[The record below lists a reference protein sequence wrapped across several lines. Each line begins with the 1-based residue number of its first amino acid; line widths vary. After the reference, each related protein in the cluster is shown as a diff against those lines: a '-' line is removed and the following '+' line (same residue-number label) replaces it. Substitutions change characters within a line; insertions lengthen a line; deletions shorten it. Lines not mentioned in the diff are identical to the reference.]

1 MVNLIFVEVDIIT
14 IDGPTSSGKNS
25 VGFLL
30 AKKLGYQYI
39 DTGMIYRV
47 GTFLVLKNN
56 TVLDDLEAITN
67 IFSNLSIEIKSDN
80 EGLRIFNNGEDLTDN
95 LHSSEV
101 TKNVS
106 IVSAVKEV
114 REITKVIQRKL
125 GSLKNTVMT
134 GRDIGSE
141 IFPQSVHK
149 FFLTASPEV
158 RAQRR
163 YNQLVKIDQSVTYD
177 DVLNSMIERDK
188 KDTERQVSPL
198 RIPEGATIIDN
209 SNLDVEQTVAEML
222 RHIK

>member
-1 MVNLIFVEVDIIT
+1 MEVDIIT

-30 AKKLGYQYI
+30 AQKLGYQYI

-67 IFSNLSIEIKSDN
+67 IFNNLNLEIKSTD

-106 IVSAVKEV
+106 IVSAIKEV

-141 IFPQSVHK
+141 IFPESLHK

-163 YNQLVKIDQSVTYD
+163 YDQLVKTDPSITFD
-177 DVLNSMIERDK
+177 DVLSSMMERDRR
-188 KDTERQVSPL
+188 DSSREVSPL
-198 RIPEGATIIDN
+198 RIPDGATIVDN
-209 SNLDVEQTVAEML
+209 SNMNVEQTVAEML
-222 RHIK
+222 NHIK